1 MTLVAAAL
9 YGLILPLVELTYKKS
24 RQEINYTLVMEIQM
38 VMCLLATV
46 FCTVGMLI
54 NKDFQVGFSKISSMQ
69 LPSLLLAKV

>member
-54 NKDFQVGFSKISSMQ
+54 NKDFQVGFSKISSM
-69 LPSLLLAKV
+69 